1 MSIPRHCPGFEQFK
15 DLKSFLCKC
24 PRCGKEVE
32 IFSDEFD
39 KKHTCKGCHQEIDFT
54 KCTLT
59 GGASDP
65 SPR

>member
-15 DLKSFLCKC
+15 NLKSFLCKC
-24 PRCGKEVE
+24 PNCGKEIE
-32 IFSDEFD
+32 IFSDELD
-39 KKHTCKGCHQEIDFT
+39 RPHTCKSCQKEVDFT

-59 GGASDP
+59 AGASNA